1 MPPHALYVNG
11 DPIRLAQVVSNL
23 LTNAAKYTEQDGRV
37 TVRVEGDDDEI
48 AVRVI
53 DTGIG
58 IAADMLP
65 RVFDLFVQERQDLDR
80 SQGGLGLGL
89 TIARSLAQ
97 VHGGSLSAHSEGLGR
112 GSEFVVRL
120 PSAAASLAG
129 DAQPASPASQAPAP
143 VITRTVRVL
152 VVDDNED
159 AADLLVEALAAKG
172 YPTRRAHD
180 GPAAI
185 RVCREFEPHVAL
197 LDIGLPVMDGY
208 ELAERLRQLPG
219 MAALRLYAVTG
230 YAQQSDRER
239 SRAAGFD
246 RHFVKP
252 LDVEVIDQVL
262 RDASETAPT
271 EAGAARMGTSS
282 P

>member
-1 MPPHALYVNG
+1 
-11 DPIRLAQVVSNL
+11 
-23 LTNAAKYTEQDGRV
+23 
-37 TVRVEGDDDEI
+37 
-48 AVRVI
+48 
-53 DTGIG
+53 
-58 IAADMLP
+58 MLP
-65 RVFDLFVQERQDLDR
+65 RVFDLFVQEHQDLDR

-89 TIARSLAQ
+89 SIARSLAQ
-97 VHGGSLSAHSEGLGR
+97 IHGGSLSAHSEGLGR

-120 PSAAASLAG
+120 PSAAASLAPE
-129 DAQPASPASQAPAP
+129 AHPAVPASPPPALDT
-143 VITRTVRVL
+143 TRRVRIL

-159 AADLLVEALAAKG
+159 AADMLVEALGSKG

-185 RVCREFEPHVAL
+185 RVCREFKPHVAL

-208 ELAERLRQLPG
+208 ELAGRLRQLPG
-219 MAALRLYAVTG
+219 MNVLRLYAVTG

-252 LDVEVIDQVL
+252 LDVDEIDRVL
-262 RDASETAPT
+262 RDVPEVTASPDPAHL
-271 EAGAARMGTSS
+271 
-282 P
+282 